1 MTNGP
6 LDGIRVVDLTRI
18 FSGPICGRVL
28 ADLGADVIKIEPPS
42 GDYTRAVPPVGDDGI
57 APTFSH
63 MNAGKRNI
71 CVDLK
76 ADGAPE
82 VIAALADRA
91 DVLLENYRPGVMA
104 RYGLSYEE
112 LSARNA
118 RLVFCSITGFGQ
130 TGPWSHRK
138 AHAPLMHAEAGTI
151 ELAAR
156 LRGAE
161 PLQEIHQHGD
171 LYAGFLS
178 VSAVLA
184 ALYQREH
191 TRSGQHLDIAMAEA
205 LVYANDQ
212 VGNDL
217 SGYEGE
223 REFDT
228 WNYAV
233 AHTADGQAV
242 SLIGNPQRL
251 LPAWT
256 AALGGDPADCPENP
270 TQKEAVTAL
279 QELAAGFATFEDLA
293 KAVEGQ
299 PLPAARI
306 RSAAE
311 LAATEWAQDRGLIAE
326 IRSGVPVPAKPFAMG
341 DAAVGATLR
350 SARLGEDTR
359 SILADDLGLSSDEID
374 ELVQRGVVQ
383 AFD

>member
-1 MTNGP
+1 MTGGP
-6 LDGIRVVDLTRI
+6 LNGIRVVDLTRI

-42 GDYTRAVPPVGDDGI
+42 GDLTRPVPPVDDDGI
-57 APTFSH
+57 SPTFSH

-76 ADGAPE
+76 ADGGPE
-82 VIAALADRA
+82 VVAGLADRA

-104 RYGLSYEE
+104 RYGLSYED
-112 LSARNA
+112 LSARNP

-138 AHAPLMHAEAGTI
+138 AHAPMMHAEAGTI
-151 ELAAR
+151 EMAAR

-171 LYAGFLS
+171 LYAGFMSL
-178 VSAVLA
+178 SAVLA

-191 TRSGQHLDIAMAEA
+191 TGAGQQLDIAMAET
-205 LVYANDQ
+205 LIYANDQ
-212 VGNDL
+212 TGNDL
-217 SGYEGE
+217 SGYDGP

-228 WNYAV
+228 WNYAI

-242 SLIGNPQRL
+242 SLVGNPQRL
-251 LPAWT
+251 LPRWVD
-256 AALGGDPADCPENP
+256 ALGGDPADYPDNP
-270 TQKEAVTAL
+270 TQTEAVAIL
-279 QELAAGFATFEDLA
+279 RELAATFASHEDLA

-306 RSAAE
+306 RSVSE
-311 LAATEWAQDRGLIAE
+311 LAATDWAQDRGLIAE
-326 IRSGVPVPAKPFAMG
+326 IRPGVPVPAKPFAMG
-341 DAAVGATLR
+341 DATVGVTPR
-350 SARLGEDTR
+350 TARLGEDTR
-359 SILADDLGLSSDEID
+359 AILAEDLGMNDEEINK
-374 ELVQRGVVQ
+374 LIALGAVQT
-383 AFD
+383 AD

>member
-1 MTNGP
+1 MTGGP
-6 LDGIRVVDLTRI
+6 LEGIRVVDLTRI

-28 ADLGADVIKIEPPS
+28 ADLGADVIKVEPPS
-42 GDYTRAVPPVGDDGI
+42 GDLTRPVPPLDDDGI
-57 APTFSH
+57 GPTFSH

-76 ADGAPE
+76 AVGGPGI
-82 VIAALADRA
+82 VAALADRA

-112 LSARNA
+112 LSARNP

-130 TGPWSHRK
+130 TGPWSDRK
-138 AHAPLMHAEAGTI
+138 AHAPLLHAEAGTI

-171 LYAGFLS
+171 LYAGLFS

-191 TRSGQHLDIAMAEA
+191 TGAGQQLDIAMAET
-205 LVYANDQ
+205 LIYANDQ

-217 SGYEGE
+217 SGYEGV

-233 AHTADGQAV
+233 VHTADGQAV
-242 SLIGNPQRL
+242 SLVGNPQRL

-256 AALGGDPADCPENP
+256 AALGGDLADCPEEP
-270 TQKEAVTAL
+270 TQEEAVAIL
-279 QELAAGFATFEDLA
+279 RELAAGFATHEELA

-311 LAATEWAQDRGLIAE
+311 LAATDWARHRGLIVE
-326 IRSGVPVPAKPFAMG
+326 IRPGVPVPAKPFAMG
-341 DAAVGATLR
+341 DAAVGVTPR
-350 SARLGEDTR
+350 TARLGEDTR
-359 SILADDLGLSSDEID
+359 SVLAHDLGLSDQEID
-374 ELVQRGVVQ
+374 QLIQRGAVLDV
-383 AFD
+383 D

>member
-1 MTNGP
+1 MTGGP
-6 LDGIRVVDLTRI
+6 LNGIRVVDLTRI

-42 GDYTRAVPPVGDDGI
+42 GDLTRPVPPVDDDGI
-57 APTFSH
+57 SPTFSH

-76 ADGAPE
+76 ADGGPE
-82 VIAALADRA
+82 VVAGLADRA

-104 RYGLSYEE
+104 RYGLSYED
-112 LSARNA
+112 LSARNP

-138 AHAPLMHAEAGTI
+138 AHAPMMHAEAGTI
-151 ELAAR
+151 EMAAR

-171 LYAGFLS
+171 LYAGFMS

-191 TRSGQHLDIAMAEA
+191 SGTGQHLDIAMAET
-205 LVYANDQ
+205 LIYANDQ
-212 VGNDL
+212 TGNDL
-217 SGYEGE
+217 SGYDGP

-228 WNYAV
+228 WNYAI

-242 SLIGNPQRL
+242 SLVGNPQRL
-251 LPAWT
+251 LPRWVD
-256 AALGGDPADCPENP
+256 ALGGDPADYPDNP
-270 TQKEAVTAL
+270 TQTEAVAIL
-279 QELAAGFATFEDLA
+279 RELAATFASHEDLA

-306 RSAAE
+306 RSVSE
-311 LAATEWAQDRGLIAE
+311 LAATDWAQDRGLIAE
-326 IRSGVPVPAKPFAMG
+326 IRPGVPVPAKPFAMG
-341 DAAVGATLR
+341 DATVGVTPR
-350 SARLGEDTR
+350 TARLGEDTR
-359 SILADDLGLSSDEID
+359 AILAEDLGMNDEEINK
-374 ELVQRGVVQ
+374 LIALGAVQT
-383 AFD
+383 AD

>member
-1 MTNGP
+1 MTGRP
-6 LDGIRVVDLTRI
+6 LDDIRVLDLTRI

-28 ADLGADVIKIEPPS
+28 ADLGADVVKVEPPS
-42 GDYTRAVPPVGDDGI
+42 GDLTRPVPPVDEDGI
-57 APTFSH
+57 SPTFSH

-76 ADGAPE
+76 ADGGPE
-82 VIAALADRA
+82 VVAALADRA

-104 RYGLSYEE
+104 RFGLSFEE
-112 LSARNA
+112 LSVRNP
-118 RLVFCSITGFGQ
+118 RLVYCSITGFGQ

-138 AHAPLMHAEAGTI
+138 AHAPMMHAEAGTI

-191 TRSGQHLDIAMAEA
+191 TGTGQQLDIAMAET
-205 LVYANDQ
+205 LIYANDQ
-212 VGNDL
+212 AGNDL
-217 SGYEGE
+217 SGYDGP

-228 WNYAV
+228 WNYV
-233 AHTADGQAV
+233 IAHTADGQAV
-242 SLIGNPQRL
+242 SLVGNPQRL
-251 LPAWT
+251 LPRWV
-256 AALGGDPADCPENP
+256 AALGGDPADCPANP
-270 TQKEAVTAL
+270 TQEEAVAAL
-279 QELAAGFATFEDLA
+279 RELAAGFATHEDLA
-293 KAVEGQ
+293 KAVEGL

-311 LAATEWAQDRGLIAE
+311 LADTEWAQDRGLIAE
-326 IRSGVPVPAKPFAMG
+326 IRPGVPVPAKPFAMG
-341 DAAVGATLR
+341 DADVGVTPR
-350 SARLGEDTR
+350 SALLGEDSR
-359 SILADDLGLSSDEID
+359 SILADDLGLTCDDIDRLIQQGAVQVSD
-374 ELVQRGVVQ
+374 
-383 AFD
+383 

>member
-1 MTNGP
+1 MGSGP

-28 ADLGADVIKIEPPS
+28 ADLGADVVKVEPPS
-42 GDYTRAVPPVGDDGI
+42 GDLTRPVPPVGDDGI
-57 APTFSH
+57 SPTFSH

-76 ADGAPE
+76 ADGGPG
-82 VIAALADRA
+82 VVAALADRA

-112 LSARNA
+112 LSARNP

-138 AHAPLMHAEAGTI
+138 AHAPMMHAEAGTI
-151 ELAAR
+151 EMAAR

-191 TRSGQHLDIAMAEA
+191 SGAGQHLDIAMAET
-205 LVYANDQ
+205 LIYANDQ
-212 VGNDL
+212 TGNDL
-217 SGYEGE
+217 SGYDGP

-233 AHTADGQAV
+233 VHTADGQAV
-242 SLIGNPQRL
+242 SLVGNPQRL
-251 LPAWT
+251 LPRWV
-256 AALGGDPADCPENP
+256 AALGGDLADYPDDP
-270 TQKEAVTAL
+270 TQAEAVAIL
-279 QELAAGFATFEDLA
+279 RELAATFATHADLA

-306 RSAAE
+306 RSVSE
-311 LAATEWAQDRGLIAE
+311 LAATDWAQDRGLIAE
-326 IRSGVPVPAKPFAMG
+326 IPPGVPVPAKPFAMG
-341 DAAVGATLR
+341 DAAVGVTPRA
-350 SARLGEDTR
+350 SRLGEDTR
-359 SILADDLGLSSDEID
+359 SVLADDLGLGDDEIAA
-374 ELVQRGVVQ
+374 LIHQGAVQT
-383 AFD
+383 AD

>member
-1 MTNGP
+1 MTKGP

-28 ADLGADVIKIEPPS
+28 ADLGADVVKVEPPA
-42 GDYTRAVPPVGDDGI
+42 GDLTRPVPPLDDDGI
-57 APTFSH
+57 GPTFSH

-76 ADGAPE
+76 ADGGPG
-82 VIAALADRA
+82 VVAALADRA

-112 LSARNA
+112 LSARNP

-130 TGPWSHRK
+130 TGPWSDRK

-156 LRGAE
+156 LRGGE

-191 TRSGQHLDIAMAEA
+191 TGTGQQLDIAMAET
-205 LVYANDQ
+205 LIYANDQ
-212 VGNDL
+212 AGNDL
-217 SGYEGE
+217 SGYDGP

-233 AHTADGQAV
+233 VHAADGQAV
-242 SLIGNPQRL
+242 SLVGNPQRL
-251 LPAWT
+251 LPRWV
-256 AALGGDPADCPENP
+256 AALGGDPAACPENP
-270 TQKEAVTAL
+270 TQEEAVAIL
-279 QELAAGFATFEDLA
+279 RELAAGFATHADLA
-293 KAVEGQ
+293 TAVEGLR
-299 PLPAARI
+299 LPAVRI
-306 RSAAE
+306 GSVAE
-311 LAATEWAQDRGLIAE
+311 LAATDWAQDRGLIAE
-326 IRSGVPVPAKPFAMG
+326 IRPGVPVPAKPFAMG
-341 DAAVGATLR
+341 GASIGVTPR

-359 SILADDLGLSSDEID
+359 SILSDDLGLSTYEIA
-374 ELVQRGVVQ
+374 ELIQHGAVQT
-383 AFD
+383 AD

>member
-1 MTNGP
+1 MTMGP

-28 ADLGADVIKIEPPS
+28 ADLGADVIKVEPPS
-42 GDYTRAVPPVGDDGI
+42 GDLTRPVPPVDEHGI
-57 APTFSH
+57 GVTFSH

-71 CVDLK
+71 CVDFK

-82 VIAALADRA
+82 LVAALADRA

-112 LSARNA
+112 LSARNP

-130 TGPWSHRK
+130 TGPWTHRR
-138 AHAPLMHAEAGTI
+138 AHAPMMHAVAGTI

-156 LRGAE
+156 LREGE

-171 LYAGFLS
+171 LYAGFIS

-191 TRSGQHLDIAMAEA
+191 TGTGQHLDIAMAET

-212 VGNDL
+212 AGNDI
-217 SGYEGE
+217 SGYDGP
-223 REFDT
+223 RDFDT

-233 AHTADGQAV
+233 ARTADGQAV
-242 SLIGNPQRL
+242 SLIGNPEQM
-251 LPAWT
+251 LPRWV
-256 AALGGDPADCPENP
+256 AALGGNGDDCPDQPARE
-270 TQKEAVTAL
+270 EALAILGGLVARFATYE
-279 QELAAGFATFEDLA
+279 ELAEV
-293 KAVEGQ
+293 VERQ

-306 RSAAE
+306 SSVSE
-311 LAATEWAQDRGLIAE
+311 LAASDWAAHRGLIAE
-326 IRSGVPVPAKPFAMG
+326 IRPGIPVPAKPFAMS
-341 DAAVGATLR
+341 DAAVGVTHR
-350 SARLGEDTR
+350 SARRGEDTR
-359 SILADDLGLSSDEID
+359 SVLADDLGLSDDEVARLI
-374 ELVQRGVVQ
+374 VQGAVQ
-383 AFD
+383 TAD

>member
-1 MTNGP
+1 MTKGP

-28 ADLGADVIKIEPPS
+28 ADLGADVIKVEPPS
-42 GDYTRAVPPVGDDGI
+42 GDLTRPVPPVGDDGI
-57 APTFSH
+57 SPTFSH

-76 ADGAPE
+76 AEGGPE
-82 VIAALADRA
+82 VVAALAGRA
-91 DVLLENYRPGVMA
+91 DVLLENYRPGVIA

-112 LSARNA
+112 MSARNP

-138 AHAPLMHAEAGTI
+138 AHAPMMHAEAGTI
-151 ELAAR
+151 EMAAR
-156 LRGAE
+156 LRGAA

-191 TRSGQHLDIAMAEA
+191 TGTGQHLDIAMAET
-205 LVYANDQ
+205 LIYANDQ
-212 VGNDL
+212 TGNDL
-217 SGYEGE
+217 SGYDGP

-242 SLIGNPQRL
+242 SLVGNPQRL
-251 LPAWT
+251 LPRWVD
-256 AALGGDPADCPENP
+256 ALGGDPADCPENP
-270 TQKEAVTAL
+270 THEEAVAIL
-279 QELAAGFATFEDLA
+279 RELAATFATHEDLA

-306 RSAAE
+306 RSVAE
-311 LAATEWAQDRGLIAE
+311 LAATDWAKDRGLIAE
-326 IRSGVPVPAKPFAMG
+326 LRPGLPVPAKPFAMG
-341 DAAVGATLR
+341 DATVGVTPR

-359 SILADDLGLSSDEID
+359 AVLADDLGMDDEEID
-374 ELVQRGVVQ
+374 KLIALGAVLT
-383 AFD
+383 AD

>member
-1 MTNGP
+1 MTKGP

-18 FSGPICGRVL
+18 FSGPICGRLL
-28 ADLGADVIKIEPPS
+28 ADLGADVIKVEPPS
-42 GDYTRAVPPVGDDGI
+42 GDLTRPVPPVDDDGI
-57 APTFSH
+57 GPTFSH

-82 VIAALADRA
+82 VVAALADRA

-112 LSARNA
+112 LSARNP

-130 TGPWSHRK
+130 TGPWVHRR
-138 AHAPLMHAEAGTI
+138 AHAPMMHAEAGTI
-151 ELAAR
+151 EMAAR

-184 ALYQREH
+184 ALFQREH
-191 TRSGQHLDIAMAEA
+191 TGTGQHLDIAMAET
-205 LVYANDQ
+205 LIYANDQ
-212 VGNDL
+212 AGNDL

-228 WNYAV
+228 WNYAI

-242 SLIGNPQRL
+242 SLIGNPQSL
-251 LPAWT
+251 LPRWV
-256 AALGGDPADCPENP
+256 AALGSDPDDLPDDPTPE
-270 TQKEAVTAL
+270 EA
-279 QELAAGFATFEDLA
+279 LAILRTLVGGFATYEDLA
-293 KAVEGQ
+293 KVVEHQ

-306 RSAAE
+306 GSVAE
-311 LAATEWAQDRGLIAE
+311 LAATDWARHRGLIAE
-326 IRSGVPVPAKPFAMG
+326 IRPGVPVPAKPFAMS
-341 DAAVGATLR
+341 DATVGVTPR
-350 SARLGEDTR
+350 TARLGEDTR
-359 SILADDLGLSSDEID
+359 TVLAGDLGLSKSDVA
-374 ELVQRGVVQ
+374 ELIQRGVVH
-383 AFD
+383 AAD

>member
-1 MTNGP
+1 MTGGP
-6 LDGIRVVDLTRI
+6 LNGIRVVDLTRI

-28 ADLGADVIKIEPPS
+28 ADLGADVIKVESPA
-42 GDYTRAVPPVGDDGI
+42 GDLTRPVPPVGDDGI
-57 APTFSH
+57 SPTFSH

-76 ADGAPE
+76 ADGGPE
-82 VIAALADRA
+82 VVAALADRA
-91 DVLLENYRPGVMA
+91 EVILENYRPGVMA
-104 RYGLSYEE
+104 RYGLSFEK
-112 LSARNA
+112 LSDRNP

-138 AHAPLMHAEAGTI
+138 AHAPMMHAEAGTI

-171 LYAGFLS
+171 LYAGFMS

-191 TRSGQHLDIAMAEA
+191 TGIGQHLDIAMAET
-205 LVYANDQ
+205 LIYANDQ
-212 VGNDL
+212 TGNEL
-217 SGYEGE
+217 SGYEGP

-233 AHTADGQAV
+233 VHTADDQAV
-242 SLIGNPQRL
+242 SLVGNPQRL
-251 LPAWT
+251 LPRWV
-256 AALGGDPADCPENP
+256 AALGGDPADCPEYP
-270 TQKEAVTAL
+270 THKEAVAVL
-279 QELAAGFATFEDLA
+279 RELAAEFATHEDLA

-306 RSAAE
+306 RSVSE
-311 LAATEWAQDRGLIAE
+311 LAATGQ
-326 IRSGVPVPAKPFAMG
+326 
-341 DAAVGATLR
+341 AVRHGR
-350 SARLGEDTR
+350 RHR
-359 SILADDLGLSSDEID
+359 W
-374 ELVQRGVVQ
+374 RHPPNRPPR
-383 AFD
+383 

>member
-1 MTNGP
+1 MTGGP

-28 ADLGADVIKIEPPS
+28 ADLGADVIKVEPPA
-42 GDYTRAVPPVGDDGI
+42 GDLTRPVPPVDDDGI
-57 APTFSH
+57 GPTFSH

-76 ADGAPE
+76 SDGGPE
-82 VIAALADRA
+82 VVAALVDRA

-112 LSARNA
+112 LSARNP

-130 TGPWSHRK
+130 TGPWSDRK

-171 LYAGFLS
+171 LYAGFIS

-191 TRSGQHLDIAMAEA
+191 TGAGQHLDIAMAET
-205 LVYANDQ
+205 LIYANDQ

-217 SGYEGE
+217 SGYEGP

-233 AHTADGQAV
+233 VHTADGQAV
-242 SLIGNPQRL
+242 SLVGNPERL
-251 LPAWT
+251 LPRWVE
-256 AALGGDPADCPENP
+256 ALDGDPSACPESP
-270 TQKEAVTAL
+270 TREEAVRIL
-279 QELAAGFATFEDLA
+279 RELAAGFATHADLA
-293 KAVEGQ
+293 AAVEGLR
-299 PLPAARI
+299 LPAARI
-306 RSAAE
+306 GSVAD
-311 LAATEWAQDRGLIAE
+311 LAATDWARHRGLIAE
-326 IRSGVPVPAKPFAMG
+326 IRPGIPVPAKPFAMG
-341 DAAVGATLR
+341 DAVVGVTHR

-359 SILADDLGLSSDEID
+359 SVLADDLGLGDSEIAH
-374 ELVQRGVVQ
+374 LIAQGAVQ
-383 AFD
+383 AAD

>member
-1 MTNGP
+1 MTKGP

-28 ADLGADVIKIEPPS
+28 ADLGADVIKVEPPS
-42 GDYTRAVPPVGDDGI
+42 GDLTRPVPPVDSDGI
-57 APTFSH
+57 GVTFSH

-71 CVDLK
+71 CIDLK
-76 ADGAPE
+76 AEGAPE
-82 VIAALADRA
+82 LVAALADRA

-112 LSARNA
+112 LSARNP

-130 TGPWSHRK
+130 TGPWTHRR
-138 AHAPLMHAEAGTI
+138 AHAPMMHAVAGTI

-156 LRGAE
+156 LREAE

-171 LYAGFLS
+171 LYAGFIS

-191 TRSGQHLDIAMAEA
+191 TGTGQHLDIAMAET

-212 VGNDL
+212 AGNDI
-217 SGYEGE
+217 SGYDGL
-223 REFDT
+223 RDFDT

-233 AHTADGQAV
+233 ARTADGQAV
-242 SLIGNPQRL
+242 SLIGNPETM
-251 LPAWT
+251 LPRWV
-256 AALGGDPADCPENP
+256 AALGGNADDCPEQP
-270 TQKEAVTAL
+270 TREEA
-279 QELAAGFATFEDLA
+279 LAVLRGLVAGFSTYEDLA
-293 KAVEGQ
+293 EVVERQ

-306 RSAAE
+306 SSVTE
-311 LAATEWAQDRGLIAE
+311 LAATDWAAYRGLIAE
-326 IRSGVPVPAKPFAMG
+326 IRPGIPVPAKPFAMS
-341 DAAVGATLR
+341 DTTVGVIHR

-359 SILADDLGLSSDEID
+359 SVLADDLGLSTDEIAQLIQQGAVRSAD
-374 ELVQRGVVQ
+374 
-383 AFD
+383 

>member
-1 MTNGP
+1 MSGGP

-42 GDYTRAVPPVGDDGI
+42 GDLTRPVPPVGDDGI
-57 APTFSH
+57 SPTFSH

-76 ADGAPE
+76 ADGGPG
-82 VIAALADRA
+82 VVAALADRA

-112 LSARNA
+112 LSARNP

-138 AHAPLMHAEAGTI
+138 AHAPMMHAEAGTI
-151 ELAAR
+151 EMAAR
-156 LRGAE
+156 LRGTE

-191 TRSGQHLDIAMAEA
+191 TGTGQHLDIAMAET
-205 LVYANDQ
+205 LIYANDQ
-212 VGNDL
+212 TGNDL
-217 SGYEGE
+217 SGYDGP

-233 AHTADGQAV
+233 VQTADGQAV
-242 SLIGNPQRL
+242 SLVGNPQRL
-251 LPAWT
+251 LPRWV
-256 AALGGDPADCPENP
+256 AALGGDPADCPDDP
-270 TQKEAVTAL
+270 TQEEAVAVL
-279 QELAAGFATFEDLA
+279 RELAATFATHEDLA

-306 RSAAE
+306 RSVSE
-311 LAATEWAQDRGLIAE
+311 LAATDWAQDRGLIAE
-326 IRSGVPVPAKPFAMG
+326 IRPGVPVPAKPFAMG
-341 DAAVGATLR
+341 DAAVGVTPR

-359 SILADDLGLSSDEID
+359 SILAEDLGLDDDEIAA
-374 ELVQRGVVQ
+374 LLHRGAVLT
-383 AFD
+383 AD

>member
-1 MTNGP
+1 MSSGP

-82 VIAALADRA
+82 VVAALADRA
-91 DVLLENYRPGVMA
+91 DVLLENFRPGVMA
-104 RYGLSYEE
+104 RFGLSYEE
-112 LSARNA
+112 LSARNP
-118 RLVFCSITGFGQ
+118 RLVYCSITGFGQ
-130 TGPWSHRK
+130 TGPWAHRR
-138 AHAPLMHAEAGTI
+138 AHAPMMHAEAGTI
-151 ELAAR
+151 EMAAR

-191 TRSGQHLDIAMAEA
+191 TGAGQQLDIAMAET
-205 LVYANDQ
+205 LIYANDQ
-212 VGNDL
+212 AGNDL
-217 SGYEGE
+217 SGYEGQ
-223 REFDT
+223 REFDS

-233 AHTADGQAV
+233 VHTADGQAV

-256 AALGGDPADCPENP
+256 AALGGDPADCPEDP
-270 TQKEAVTAL
+270 TQTEAVAAL
-279 QELAAGFATFEDLA
+279 RELAANFATYDDLA
-293 KAVEGQ
+293 EAVEHQ
-299 PLPAARI
+299 PLPAVRI
-306 RSAAE
+306 GSVAE
-311 LAATEWAQDRGLIAE
+311 LAATEWARHRGLIAE
-326 IRSGVPVPAKPFAMG
+326 IRPGVPVPAKPFAMG
-341 DAAVGATLR
+341 GATVGVTPR
-350 SARLGEDTR
+350 SALLGEDSR
-359 SILADDLGLSSDEID
+359 SVLAGDLGLNGDEID
-374 ELVQRGVVQ
+374 RLIHQGAVRT
-383 AFD
+383 AD

>member
-1 MTNGP
+1 MTGGP

-28 ADLGADVIKIEPPS
+28 ADLGADVVKVEPPS
-42 GDYTRAVPPVGDDGI
+42 GDLTRPVPPVGDDGI
-57 APTFSH
+57 SPTFSH

-76 ADGAPE
+76 ADGGPE
-82 VIAALADRA
+82 VVAALADRA

-112 LSARNA
+112 LSARNP

-138 AHAPLMHAEAGTI
+138 AHAPMMHAEAGTI
-151 ELAAR
+151 EMAAR

-191 TRSGQHLDIAMAEA
+191 TGDGQQLDIAMAET
-205 LVYANDQ
+205 LIYANDQ
-212 VGNDL
+212 TGNDL
-217 SGYEGE
+217 SGYDGP

-233 AHTADGQAV
+233 VHTADGQAV
-242 SLIGNPQRL
+242 SLVGNPQRL
-251 LPAWT
+251 LPRWV
-256 AALGGDPADCPENP
+256 AALGGDLADCPDDP
-270 TQKEAVTAL
+270 TQEEAVAVL
-279 QELAAGFATFEDLA
+279 RELAATFATHEDLA

-306 RSAAE
+306 RSVSE
-311 LAATEWAQDRGLIAE
+311 LAATDWAQDRGLIAE
-326 IRSGVPVPAKPFAMG
+326 IRPGVPIPAKPFAMG
-341 DAAVGATLR
+341 NAAVGVTPR

-359 SILADDLGLSSDEID
+359 SILADDLGLGDDEIAA
-374 ELVQRGVVQ
+374 LIHRGAVHT
-383 AFD
+383 AD

>member
-1 MTNGP
+1 MTGGP
-6 LDGIRVVDLTRI
+6 LNGIRVVDLTRI

-42 GDYTRAVPPVGDDGI
+42 GDLTRPVPPVDDDGI
-57 APTFSH
+57 SPTFSH

-76 ADGAPE
+76 ADGGPE
-82 VIAALADRA
+82 VVAGLADRA

-104 RYGLSYEE
+104 RYGLSYED
-112 LSARNA
+112 LSARNP

-138 AHAPLMHAEAGTI
+138 AHAPMMHAEAGTI
-151 ELAAR
+151 EMAAR

-171 LYAGFLS
+171 LYAGFMSL
-178 VSAVLA
+178 SAVLA

-191 TRSGQHLDIAMAEA
+191 TGAGQQLDIAMAET
-205 LVYANDQ
+205 LIYANDQ
-212 VGNDL
+212 TGNDL
-217 SGYEGE
+217 SGYDGP

-228 WNYAV
+228 WNYAI

-242 SLIGNPQRL
+242 SLVGNPQRL
-251 LPAWT
+251 LPRWVD
-256 AALGGDPADCPENP
+256 ALGGDPADCPDNP
-270 TQKEAVTAL
+270 TQTEAVAIL
-279 QELAAGFATFEDLA
+279 RELAATFASHEDLA

-306 RSAAE
+306 RSVSE
-311 LAATEWAQDRGLIAE
+311 LAATDWAQDRGLIAE
-326 IRSGVPVPAKPFAMG
+326 IRPGVPVPAKPFAMG
-341 DAAVGATLR
+341 DATVGVTPR
-350 SARLGEDTR
+350 TARLGEDTR
-359 SILADDLGLSSDEID
+359 AILAEDLGMNDEEID
-374 ELVQRGVVQ
+374 KLIALGAVQT
-383 AFD
+383 DD

>member
-1 MTNGP
+1 MTAGP

-28 ADLGADVIKIEPPS
+28 ADLGADVIKVEPPS
-42 GDYTRAVPPVGDDGI
+42 GDLTRPVPPVDDDGI
-57 APTFSH
+57 GPTFSH

-76 ADGAPE
+76 AEGAPE
-82 VIAALADRA
+82 LVAALADRA

-112 LSARNA
+112 LSARNQ

-138 AHAPLMHAEAGTI
+138 AHAPMMHAEAGTI
-151 ELAAR
+151 EMAAR

-191 TRSGQHLDIAMAEA
+191 TGAGQQLDIAMAET
-205 LVYANDQ
+205 LIYANDQ
-212 VGNDL
+212 TGNDL
-217 SGYEGE
+217 SGYEGP

-228 WNYAV
+228 WNYAIV
-233 AHTADGQAV
+233 HTADGQAV
-242 SLIGNPQRL
+242 SLVGNPQRL
-251 LPAWT
+251 LPRWVE
-256 AALGGDPADCPENP
+256 ALGGDPSGCPENP
-270 TQKEAVTAL
+270 THEEAVAIL
-279 QELAAGFATFEDLA
+279 QELAAGYATHEDLT
-293 KAVEGQ
+293 KVVEGL

-306 RSAAE
+306 GSVSD
-311 LAATEWAQDRGLIAE
+311 LAATDWARDRGLIAE
-326 IRSGVPVPAKPFAMG
+326 IRPGLPVPAKPFAMG
-341 DAAVGATLR
+341 DATVGVTPR
-350 SARLGEDTR
+350 TARLGEDTR
-359 SILADDLGLSSDEID
+359 AVLADDLGMDDEEID
-374 ELVQRGVVQ
+374 KLIALGAVLAV
-383 AFD
+383 D

>member
-1 MTNGP
+1 MTGGP

-28 ADLGADVIKIEPPS
+28 ADLGADVIKVEPPT
-42 GDYTRAVPPVGDDGI
+42 GDLTRPVPPVDEDGI
-57 APTFSH
+57 GVTFSH

-71 CVDLK
+71 CIDLK
-76 ADGAPE
+76 AEGGPE
-82 VIAALADRA
+82 VVAALADRA

-112 LSARNA
+112 LSARNS

-130 TGPWSHRK
+130 TGPWSDRK

-191 TRSGQHLDIAMAEA
+191 TGTGQHLDIAMAET
-205 LVYANDQ
+205 LIYANDQ
-212 VGNDL
+212 AGNDL
-217 SGYEGE
+217 SGYEGP

-233 AHTADGQAV
+233 AYTADGQAV
-242 SLIGNPQRL
+242 SLVGNPQHL
-251 LPAWT
+251 LSRWVD
-256 AALGGDPADCPENP
+256 ALGGDPSASPENP
-270 TQKEAVTAL
+270 THDEAVAIL
-279 QELAAGFATFEDLA
+279 RELAAGFATHADLA
-293 KAVEGQ
+293 SAVEGQ
-299 PLPAARI
+299 RLPAARI
-306 RSAAE
+306 GSVAD
-311 LAATEWAQDRGLIAE
+311 LAATDWAHHRGLIAE
-326 IRSGVPVPAKPFAMG
+326 IRPGIPVPAKPFAMG
-341 DAAVGATLR
+341 DATVGVTPR
-350 SARLGEDTR
+350 TARLGEDTR
-359 SILADDLGLSSDEID
+359 LVLADDLGLSDSEIAR
-374 ELVQRGVVQ
+374 LIAQGAVQ
-383 AFD
+383 AAD

>member
-1 MTNGP
+1 MSGGP

-28 ADLGADVIKIEPPS
+28 ADLGADVVKVEPPS
-42 GDYTRAVPPVGDDGI
+42 GDLTRPVPPVGDDGI
-57 APTFSH
+57 SPTFSH

-76 ADGAPE
+76 ADGGPG
-82 VIAALADRA
+82 VVAALADRA

-112 LSARNA
+112 LSARNP

-138 AHAPLMHAEAGTI
+138 AHAPMMHAEAGTI
-151 ELAAR
+151 EMAAR

-191 TRSGQHLDIAMAEA
+191 TGAGQHLDIAMAET
-205 LVYANDQ
+205 LIYANDQ
-212 VGNDL
+212 TGNDL
-217 SGYEGE
+217 SGYAGP

-233 AHTADGQAV
+233 VHTADGQAV
-242 SLIGNPQRL
+242 SLVGNPQRL
-251 LPAWT
+251 LPRWV
-256 AALGGDPADCPENP
+256 AALGGDLADCPDDP
-270 TQKEAVTAL
+270 TQEEAVAVL
-279 QELAAGFATFEDLA
+279 RELAATFATHEDLA

-306 RSAAE
+306 RSVSE
-311 LAATEWAQDRGLIAE
+311 LAATDWAQDRGLIAE
-326 IRSGVPVPAKPFAMG
+326 IRPGVPVPAKPFAMG
-341 DAAVGATLR
+341 DAAVGVTPR

-359 SILADDLGLSSDEID
+359 SVLADDLGLGDDEIAA
-374 ELVQRGVVQ
+374 LIHRGAVLT
-383 AFD
+383 AD

>member
-1 MTNGP
+1 MTGGP
-6 LDGIRVVDLTRI
+6 LDGILVVDLTRI

-42 GDYTRAVPPVGDDGI
+42 GDLTRPVPPVGDDGI
-57 APTFSH
+57 SPTFSH

-76 ADGAPE
+76 ADGGPGL
-82 VIAALADRA
+82 VAALADRA
-91 DVLLENYRPGVMA
+91 DVLLENYRPDVMA

-112 LSARNA
+112 LSARNP

-138 AHAPLMHAEAGTI
+138 AHAPMMHAEAGTI
-151 ELAAR
+151 EMAAR

-171 LYAGFLS
+171 LYAGFMS

-191 TRSGQHLDIAMAEA
+191 TGTGQHLDIAMAET
-205 LVYANDQ
+205 LIYANDQ
-212 VGNDL
+212 TGNDL
-217 SGYEGE
+217 SGYDGP

-228 WNYAV
+228 WNYAI

-242 SLIGNPQRL
+242 SLVGNPQRL
-251 LPAWT
+251 LPRWVD
-256 AALGGDPADCPENP
+256 ALGGDPADYPDNP
-270 TQKEAVTAL
+270 TQTEAVAIL
-279 QELAAGFATFEDLA
+279 RELAATFASHEDLA

-306 RSAAE
+306 RSVSE
-311 LAATEWAQDRGLIAE
+311 LAATDWAQDRGLIAE
-326 IRSGVPVPAKPFAMG
+326 IRPGVPVPAKPFAMG
-341 DAAVGATLR
+341 DATVGVTPR
-350 SARLGEDTR
+350 TARLGEDTR
-359 SILADDLGLSSDEID
+359 AILAEDLGINDEEINK
-374 ELVQRGVVQ
+374 LIALGAVQT
-383 AFD
+383 AD

>member
-1 MTNGP
+1 MTKGP

-28 ADLGADVIKIEPPS
+28 ADLGADVIKVEPPS
-42 GDYTRAVPPVGDDGI
+42 GDLTRPVPPVDDDGI
-57 APTFSH
+57 GVTFSH

-76 ADGAPE
+76 AEGAPE
-82 VIAALADRA
+82 LVAALADQA

-112 LSARNA
+112 LSARNP

-130 TGPWSHRK
+130 TGPWTHRR
-138 AHAPLMHAEAGTI
+138 AHAPMMHAVAGTI

-156 LRGAE
+156 LREGE

-171 LYAGFLS
+171 LYAGFIS

-191 TRSGQHLDIAMAEA
+191 TGTGQHLDVAMAET
-205 LVYANDQ
+205 LIYANDQ
-212 VGNDL
+212 AGNDL
-217 SGYEGE
+217 SGYDGP
-223 REFDT
+223 RDFDT

-233 AHTADGQAV
+233 ARTADGQAV
-242 SLIGNPQRL
+242 SLIGNPEQM
-251 LPAWT
+251 LPRWV
-256 AALGGDPADCPENP
+256 AALGGNADDCPDQP
-270 TQKEAVTAL
+270 TREEALAMLRGLVAGFSTYE
-279 QELAAGFATFEDLA
+279 ELAEV
-293 KAVEGQ
+293 VEQQ

-306 RSAAE
+306 SSVAE
-311 LAATEWAQDRGLIAE
+311 LAASDWAADRGLIAE
-326 IRSGVPVPAKPFAMG
+326 IRPGIPVPAKPFAMG
-341 DAAVGATLR
+341 DATVGVTHR

-359 SILADDLGLSSDEID
+359 SILADDLGLDDDEIAH
-374 ELVQRGVVQ
+374 LIVRGAVHP
-383 AFD
+383 AD